1 MSAASMISTK
11 RIVVGEDD
19 EGAEIAFVVR
29 GLSLADIS
37 AVMRDD
43 GGVALAAVY
52 QQARSSGFGPETV
65 ATMAGDLLES
75 IPELVA
81 RIIAR
86 AAGTPDN
93 WEELTDVSVGHSLDL
108 IDAIVGLTFTSDRVV
123 KKAWE
128 VVRRYAK
135 EGRAP
140 HRSASKIGSGD

>member
-1 MSAASMISTK
+1 MISSK
-11 RIVVGEDD
+11 RIVVGQDD
-19 EGAEIAFVVR
+19 EGVEIAFVVR

-52 QQARSSGFGPETV
+52 QQARSSGFGADTV
-65 ATMAGDLLES
+65 ANMAADLLET

-86 AAGTPDN
+86 AAGIPDR
-93 WEELTDVSVGHSLDL
+93 WEELMDISIGHSLDL
-108 IDAIVGLTFTSDRVV
+108 IDVIVSLTFTSDRVV
-123 KKAWE
+123 KKVVE

-135 EGRAP
+135 EGKAP
-140 HRSASKIGSGD
+140 HLSASKIGSGV

>member
-11 RIVVGEDD
+11 RIVVGRDD

-29 GLSLADIS
+29 GLSLADIA

-52 QQARSSGFGPETV
+52 TQARSSGFGADAVSE
-65 ATMAGDLLES
+65 MAGDLLEAV
-75 IPELVA
+75 PELVA

-86 AAGTPDN
+86 AAGVPDQ
-93 WEELTDVSVGHSLDL
+93 WEDLIDISIGHSLDL
-108 IDAIVGLTFTSDRVV
+108 IDAIVSLTFTSDRVV
-123 KKAWE
+123 KKALE

-135 EGRAP
+135 
-140 HRSASKIGSGD
+140 GSLSPSLTGAGNGE

>member
-11 RIVVGEDD
+11 RIVVGKDD

-29 GLSLADIS
+29 GLSLADIA

-52 QQARSSGFGPETV
+52 TQARSSGFGADAVSE
-65 ATMAGDLLES
+65 MAGDLLEAV
-75 IPELVA
+75 PELVA

-86 AAGTPDN
+86 AAGVPDQ
-93 WEELTDVSVGHSLDL
+93 WEDLIDISIGHSLDL
-108 IDAIVGLTFTSDRVV
+108 IDAIVSLTFTSDRVV
-123 KKAWE
+123 KKALE

-135 EGRAP
+135 GAQP
-140 HRSASKIGSGD
+140 SPQSASKIGSGV